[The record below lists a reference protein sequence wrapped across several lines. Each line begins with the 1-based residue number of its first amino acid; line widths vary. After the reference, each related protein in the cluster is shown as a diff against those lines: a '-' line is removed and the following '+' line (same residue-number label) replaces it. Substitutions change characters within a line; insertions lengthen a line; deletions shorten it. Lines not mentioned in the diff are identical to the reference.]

1 MLKNVE
7 NKTVCWK
14 IGKIISM
21 LKSIE
26 NKTVCLKIGKIKEY
40 AEKYYRNKNNEQYE
54 FRIGKIS
61 AWYEIEFFL
70 RYKKKRSEKS
80 FLVTFLISNIY

>member
-1 MLKNVE
+1 MLKNIE
-7 NKTVCWK
+7 NKTLCWK

-21 LKSIE
+21 LKNIE
-26 NKTVCLKIGKIKEY
+26 NKTVCLKIEKIKEY
-40 AEKYYRNKNNEQYE
+40 AEKYYRKKNNEQYE

-70 RYKKKRSEKS
+70 RYKKK
-80 FLVTFLISNIY
+80 TFWKKFSSNISNI